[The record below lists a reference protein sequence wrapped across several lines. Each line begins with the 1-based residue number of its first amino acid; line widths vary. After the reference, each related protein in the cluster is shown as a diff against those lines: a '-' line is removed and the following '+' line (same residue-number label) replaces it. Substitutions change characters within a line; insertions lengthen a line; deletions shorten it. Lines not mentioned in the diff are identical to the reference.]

1 MTLGALFREG
11 NVVQVVDAISVN
23 DSNTEGWQI
32 QDEAFLELQ
41 RNMKEIRQQIFIE
54 NCGQALL
61 RHWTYKQIV
70 IFVLGAL
77 LVPY

>member
-11 NVVQVVDAISVN
+11 NVVQVMDAISVN

-41 RNMKEIRQQIFIE
+41 RNMKEISQQIFIV
-54 NCGQALL
+54 N
-61 RHWTYKQIV
+61 
-70 IFVLGAL
+70 
-77 LVPY
+77 

>member
-11 NVVQVVDAISVN
+11 NVVQVMDAISVN

-41 RNMKEIRQQIFIE
+41 RNMKEISQQIFIE
-54 NCGQALL
+54 TVVQAL
-61 RHWTYKQIV
+61 V
-70 IFVLGAL
+70 EAL
-77 LVPY
+77 DI

>member
-54 NCGQALL
+54 NCGPGLFEALD
-61 RHWTYKQIV
+61 I
-70 IFVLGAL
+70 
-77 LVPY
+77 